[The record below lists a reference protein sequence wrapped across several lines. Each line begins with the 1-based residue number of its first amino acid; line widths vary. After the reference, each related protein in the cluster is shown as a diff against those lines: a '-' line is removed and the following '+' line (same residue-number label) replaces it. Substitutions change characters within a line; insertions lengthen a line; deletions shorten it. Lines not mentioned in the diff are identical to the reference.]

1 MLQEIIL
8 QNRNHPSIILWGV
21 RINESVDDDAFY
33 NRTNKIAPPPSWT
46 PAAPPPA
53 CDTIGARLE
62 TQEHF
67 SFTSPLRGTANKPD
81 PPVWLVCNIKIN
93 VSAEYTQG
101 AAEDLLNQ
109 KLSLSSH
116 IHRSR

>member
-1 MLQEIIL
+1 MLQEMIL

-33 NRTNKIAPPPSWT
+33 
-46 PAAPPPA
+46 
-53 CDTIGARLE
+53 
-62 TQEHF
+62 
-67 SFTSPLRGTANKPD
+67 

-101 AAEDLLNQ
+101 ATKGLLNQ

-116 IHRSR
+116 IYRSR

>member
-1 MLQEIIL
+1 MRLKHHIL
-8 QNRNHPSIILWGV
+8 LYTFLGVAVLISIFLTLDYGNRAQRSAQAL
-21 RINESVDDDAFY
+21 EDAY
-33 NRTNKIAPPPSWT
+33 AQRV
-46 PAAPPPA
+46 
-53 CDTIGARLE
+53 LE